1 MVCGAAWELS
11 VLKKLT
17 HITCRHAHE
26 LLSERMDHPLPL
38 IARVRL
44 QIHLR
49 ACHLCARVEQQMDFM
64 RKAVRRLGQ

>member
-1 MVCGAAWELS
+1 

-26 LLSERMDHPLPL
+26 LLSEQMDHPLPL
-38 IARVRL
+38 MARVRL
-44 QIHLR
+44 QLHLK
-49 ACHLCARVEQQMDFM
+49 ACAMCARVEQQMTFM